1 MRCCQRGREALNE
14 LNQGDGVT
22 RVWGVVA
29 TLVSGSLANMVKS
42 TSAAICALMLLMAAP
57 AGAAQSS
64 GDTPAPVEAMQQ
76 TPVQVVEGLCSALI
90 DVMQHADQL
99 GYDGRYARLDP
110 VIRRVF
116 DLPTMTKIVAGASWS
131 GWTDDQRA
139 AVSEAFSKF
148 VVSTYARRF
157 DGYSGETF
165 VTDNSLPL
173 ANGMLVMTRLV
184 QKTAPAVTLN
194 YLVRQRPGA
203 PWQIVDVFLT
213 GSISELATRRSE
225 FSAVIDRDG
234 YQGLLDALK
243 AKTNNNPEP

>member
-1 MRCCQRGREALNE
+1 M
-14 LNQGDGVT
+14 
-22 RVWGVVA
+22 
-29 TLVSGSLANMVKS
+29 SGSLGNMAKN
-42 TSAAICALMLLMAAP
+42 TSVAICALMLLRATP
-57 AGAAQSS
+57 AGAAQPS
-64 GDTPAPVEAMQQ
+64 GETAVSVQADQQ
-76 TPVQVVEGLCSALI
+76 TPVQVVEGLCGALI

-99 GYDGRYARLDP
+99 GYDGRYAKLDP

-131 GWTDDQRA
+131 EWTDDQRA

-157 DGYSGETF
+157 DGFSGETF
-165 VTDNSLPL
+165 VTDSSLPL

-203 PWQIVDVFLT
+203 AWQIVDVFLT

>member
-1 MRCCQRGREALNE
+1 
-14 LNQGDGVT
+14 
-22 RVWGVVA
+22 
-29 TLVSGSLANMVKS
+29 MVKS
-42 TSAAICALMLLMAAP
+42 TSAALCALMLLMATP
-57 AGAAQSS
+57 AEAAQPTA
-64 GDTPAPVEAMQQ
+64 DTPASTEAAQQ
-76 TPVQVVEGLCSALI
+76 TPTQVVDNLCAALI

-99 GYDGRYARLDP
+99 GYDGRYAKLDP

-116 DLPTMTKIVAGASWS
+116 DLPTMTKIVAGASWTD
-131 GWTDDQRA
+131 WTDEQRA

-148 VVSTYARRF
+148 VISTYARRF
-157 DGYSGETF
+157 DGYSGESF
-165 VTDNSLPL
+165 AMDNSLPL
-173 ANGMLVMTRLV
+173 ANGVLVMTRLV

>member
-1 MRCCQRGREALNE
+1 
-14 LNQGDGVT
+14 
-22 RVWGVVA
+22 
-29 TLVSGSLANMVKS
+29 MVKR
-42 TSAAICALMLLMAAP
+42 TSAAFCALMLLTAAP
-57 AGAAQSS
+57 AGAAQPA
-64 GDTPAPVEAMQQ
+64 DPAPQAAPAVQTPA
-76 TPVQVVEGLCSALI
+76 QVVDGLCSALL
-90 DVMQHADQL
+90 DVMKQADQL
-99 GYDGRYARLDP
+99 GYDGRYAKLDP

-131 GWTDDQRA
+131 DWTDDQRA

-157 DGYSGETF
+157 DGYSGESF
-165 VTDNSLPL
+165 VTDNVLPL
-173 ANGMLVMTRLV
+173 ANGELVMTRLV

>member
-1 MRCCQRGREALNE
+1 
-14 LNQGDGVT
+14 
-22 RVWGVVA
+22 
-29 TLVSGSLANMVKS
+29 MVKS
-42 TSAAICALMLLMAAP
+42 TSAALCALMLFMATP
-57 AGAAQSS
+57 AGAAQPAA
-64 GDTPAPVEAMQQ
+64 DTAAPADAAQQ
-76 TPVQVVEGLCSALI
+76 TPVQVIDGLCAALI
-90 DVMQHADQL
+90 DVMQHADAL
-99 GYDGRYARLDP
+99 GYDGRYAKLDP
-110 VIRRVF
+110 VIRRAF
-116 DLPTMTKIVAGASWS
+116 DLPTMTKIVAGSSWS
-131 GWTDDQRA
+131 DWTDDQRA

-157 DGYSGETF
+157 DGFSGESF
-165 VTDNSLPL
+165 VIDNALPL

-234 YQGLLDALK
+234 YQGLLDALN

>member
-1 MRCCQRGREALNE
+1 
-14 LNQGDGVT
+14 
-22 RVWGVVA
+22 
-29 TLVSGSLANMVKS
+29 
-42 TSAAICALMLLMAAP
+42 MLLMATP
-57 AGAAQSS
+57 AGAAQPT
-64 GDTPAPVEAMQQ
+64 GDTATPADTAQQ
-76 TPVQVVEGLCSALI
+76 TPVQVVEGLCAALI
-90 DVMQHADQL
+90 DVMKHADQL
-99 GYDGRYARLDP
+99 GYDGRYAKLDP

-131 GWTDDQRA
+131 DWTDDQRA

-148 VVSTYARRF
+148 VISTYARRF
-157 DGYSGETF
+157 DGYSGESF
-165 VTDNSLPL
+165 VTDNSLPI

-184 QKTAPAVTLN
+184 QQTAPAVTLN

>member
-1 MRCCQRGREALNE
+1 
-14 LNQGDGVT
+14 
-22 RVWGVVA
+22 
-29 TLVSGSLANMVKS
+29 
-42 TSAAICALMLLMAAP
+42 
-57 AGAAQSS
+57 
-64 GDTPAPVEAMQQ
+64 
-76 TPVQVVEGLCSALI
+76 
-90 DVMQHADQL
+90 
-99 GYDGRYARLDP
+99 
-110 VIRRVF
+110 
-116 DLPTMTKIVAGASWS
+116 MTKIVAGASWS
-131 GWTDDQRA
+131 EWTDDQRA

>member
-1 MRCCQRGREALNE
+1 
-14 LNQGDGVT
+14 
-22 RVWGVVA
+22 
-29 TLVSGSLANMVKS
+29 MVKS
-42 TSAAICALMLLMAAP
+42 TSAALCALMLLMATP
-57 AGAAQSS
+57 AGAAQPA
-64 GDTPAPVEAMQQ
+64 GDAAAPTDAAQQ
-76 TPVQVVEGLCSALI
+76 TPVQVVEGLCAALI
-90 DVMQHADQL
+90 DVMKHADAL
-99 GYDGRYARLDP
+99 GYDGRYAKLDP

-131 GWTDDQRA
+131 DWTDDQRN

-157 DGYSGETF
+157 DGYSGESF
-165 VTDNSLPL
+165 VTDNSLPI

-184 QKTAPAVTLN
+184 QQTAPAVTLN

>member
-1 MRCCQRGREALNE
+1 MAKY
-14 LNQGDGVT
+14 T
-22 RVWGVVA
+22 
-29 TLVSGSLANMVKS
+29 SGAM
-42 TSAAICALMLLMAAP
+42 CALMLLMATP
-57 AGAAQSS
+57 AGAAQPA
-64 GDTPAPVEAMQQ
+64 GDTPAPVEAVQQ
-76 TPVQVVEGLCSALI
+76 TPVQVIDGLCNALI

-99 GYDGRYARLDP
+99 GYDGRYAKLDP

-131 GWTDDQRA
+131 EWTDDQRA

-213 GSISELATRRSE
+213 GSISERATRRSE